1 MSDPL
6 ISIIVP
12 AFNVSAY
19 LRRCVDSILRQTHRN
34 LQVIVVND
42 RSTDDTGEQLD
53 RLAAHDPRVE
63 PLHLSTNVGMHAA
76 RAAGLRLAR
85 GTFVGYIDADDWIAP
100 GMFADLLAHALEA
113 DADIAICGAN
123 VAYDETRLGRPKVR
137 FRRRRVFQ
145 DDLLGRFCRL
155 EFGSGVLWNKLY
167 RTTIIR
173 PNAGMSLGR
182 HLGEDYIIN
191 VGCFAAASRVVT
203 LPTSH
208 YRYFYRPD
216 SASQHRSGAARFAE
230 LLQGYVACLETYA
243 DSPPEHLHHID
254 VLFARQLSLG
264 YATSPF
270 TELRAFDAILRE
282 YLQRLAE
289 AHPAGI
295 YTLVH
300 AFDPHFTARKASFTG
315 SVRALL
321 EHGRSLFQALPLRR
335 VRQSLNLRS
344 IPSKP

>member
-1 MSDPL
+1 MADPL

-19 LRRCVDSILRQTHRN
+19 LRRCVDSLLRQTHRN
-34 LQVIVVND
+34 LQIVIVND
-42 RSTDDTGEQLD
+42 HSTDDTGEQLD
-53 RLAAHDPRVE
+53 RFAALDPRVE

-85 GTFVGYIDADDWIAP
+85 GEFVGYIDADDWIAP
-100 GMFADLLAHALEA
+100 GMYADLLAHSLEA
-113 DADIAICGAN
+113 DADIAICGAT
-123 VAYDETRLGRPKVR
+123 VAYDETRLGDPKVR

-167 RTTIIR
+167 RAAIIR
-173 PNAGMSLGR
+173 PNATMLLGR

-208 YRYFYRPD
+208 YRYFRRAD
-216 SASQHRSGAARFAE
+216 SASEHRSCAARFVE
-230 LLQGYVACLETYA
+230 LIQGYVACLETYA
-243 DSPPEHLHHID
+243 DSPPEQLQHID
-254 VLFARQLSLG
+254 GLFARQLSLG
-264 YATSPF
+264 YATCSV
-270 TELRAFDAILRE
+270 TELHAVDGLLRE
-282 YLQRLAE
+282 YIHRLADV
-289 AHPAGI
+289 HPAGI

-300 AFDPHFTARKASFTG
+300 AFDPRFTARQPGFAASA
-315 SVRALL
+315 RAFL
-321 EHGRSLFQALPLRR
+321 EHGRSLVQALPLGRL
-335 VRQSLNLRS
+335 RQSLNLRS
-344 IPSKP
+344 MPSKP